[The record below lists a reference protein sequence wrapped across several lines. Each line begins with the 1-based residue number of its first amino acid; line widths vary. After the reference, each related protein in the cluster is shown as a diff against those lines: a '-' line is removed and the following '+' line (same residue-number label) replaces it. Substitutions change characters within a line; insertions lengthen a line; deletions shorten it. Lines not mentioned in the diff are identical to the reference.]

1 MLLPLAQPHGTVADK
16 FAAVI
21 ATDHECL
28 EKLRERFVF
37 REQFS
42 ENDSVLDGLGCAL
55 AEMRSG
61 GVGRVADEEN
71 AGDQENTLSFAE
83 SEDKFTGSQTS
94 AFGTNDVLNGII
106 SGNSISWMIEMTSPF
121 AMTLEFKGEVEGN
134 AISGV
139 VKAGAFGESRF
150 SGARA

>member
-21 ATDHECL
+21 ATDHEWV

-83 SEDKFTGSQTS
+83 SEDM
-94 AFGTNDVLNGII
+94 DVH
-106 SGNSISWMIEMTSPF
+106 SISRIDGT
-121 AMTLEFKGEVEGN
+121 AKHL
-134 AISGV
+134 
-139 VKAGAFGESRF
+139 RF
-150 SGARA
+150 